1 MRMVARSEKRTGPIA
16 ISSSSSTKIVPSVLA
31 RKRRLMRADRNNQ
44 GVRHGRSNK
53 SGVTFA
59 GEAGRITRTIARSG
73 DRVAA
78 EERRGDRSRRGHA
91 DQSLRPWALVRRRRR
106 KFSEGIGKR
115 QPDGRRGADRTRGD
129 ARALRPDREVD
140 AGRSGRS
147 RRRDKR
153 WPIARSPGSARED
166 RSEEHTSELQSQSNL
181 VCRLLLEKK
190 KKKKILYPLSL
201 LYKSRD
207 ERDHP

>member
-1 MRMVARSEKRTGPIA
+1 MVAPSEKRTGSIA
-16 ISSSSSTKIVPSVLA
+16 ISSSSSTKIVPGVLS
-31 RKRRLMRADRNNQ
+31 RKRRLTRADRNNQ
-44 GVRHGRSNK
+44 RERHGRSNK

-91 DQSLRPWALVRRRRR
+91 DQSLRPWALARRRRR

-115 QPDGRRGADRTRGD
+115 HADGRRGADRTRRD
-129 ARALRPDREVD
+129 ARALD

-153 WPIARSPGSARED
+153 RPTARSAGSARED
-166 RSEEHTSELQSQSNL
+166 RIDL
-181 VCRLLLEKK
+181 R
-190 KKKKILYPLSL
+190 
-201 LYKSRD
+201 RG
-207 ERDHP
+207 